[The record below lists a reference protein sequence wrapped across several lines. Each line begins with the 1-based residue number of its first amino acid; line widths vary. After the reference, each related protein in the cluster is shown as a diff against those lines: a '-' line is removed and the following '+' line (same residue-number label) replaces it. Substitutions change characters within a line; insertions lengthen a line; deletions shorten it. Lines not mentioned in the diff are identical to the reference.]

1 MRLDDV
7 KGFVFDIDG
16 TLVHREGPT
25 LHLQPGAVDV
35 LTKIRASGRPFVLF
49 TNESSA
55 AWSIRGRD
63 SPASTSPTT
72 SC

>member
-25 LHLQPGAVDV
+25 LHLQPGAVEVADEDPRLRQAV
-35 LTKIRASGRPFVLF
+35 RPLHER
-49 TNESSA
+49 ESSA
-55 AWSIRGRD
+55 A
-63 SPASTSPTT
+63 
-72 SC
+72 